1 MKKILITSALPYING
16 IKHLGNLIGSQLPAD
31 VYARYMRATG
41 HRVLYI
47 CATDEHGTPAEL
59 AAIEDNLTVEKFC
72 ENMWNIQK
80 KIADEFYISFDYF
93 GRSSSKHNHEL
104 TQHFATKL
112 WENDFLIEVNEKQFF
127 SVQDKRF
134 LPDRYITGTCPSCG
148 YRRARG
154 DQCENCTKQLDPTDL
169 IDPVSTI
176 SGSKDLE
183 IRETKHLYLRQSEL
197 KNKLD
202 NWISKK
208 NEWPVL
214 TKSIAK
220 KWLHDKD
227 GLKDRGITRDLS
239 WGVKVKKNGKPWE
252 GFEDKVF
259 YVWFDAPIAYIAA
272 TKEWSENNSHNEW
285 RKWWLTDEGADQV
298 YYVQFMAKDNI
309 PFHTLSFPATIFGS
323 GENWKLVD
331 YIKGFNW
338 LLYEGGKFSTSEKR
352 GIFMD
357 VALKLFPADYWRWWL
372 LSNAPE
378 SADSNFTWDSFQN
391 TINKD
396 LADVF
401 GNFIARVTK
410 FSFSKFGGKIPTNN
424 EFGKLEENTIEEI
437 KKCYDLYNHFLS
449 KIEIR
454 KASQELRNIWVIGNE
469 YLQKAQPWS
478 IFKND
483 ENQTRMIIRFS
494 FNLIY
499 FYSFISEPFIPCACD
514 KIRKHFGFTKISKW
528 PKNLNFFLENIT
540 YINDITPPE
549 ILFPKITDH
558 EKEVFREKYSG
569 LDL

>member
-16 IKHLGNLIGSQLPAD
+16 VKHLGNLIGSQLPAD

-41 HRVLYI
+41 HNVLYI

-59 AAIEDNLTVEKFC
+59 AAIEENLKVEKFC

-80 KIADEFYISFDYF
+80 KIADEFFISFDHF
-93 GRSSSKHNHEL
+93 GRSSSIHNHEL

-112 WENDFLIEVNEKQFF
+112 WENNFLEEVNEKQFF
-127 SVQDKRF
+127 SIKDKRY

-148 YRRARG
+148 FEKARG
-154 DQCENCTKQLDPTDL
+154 DQCENCTKQLEPTDL

-176 SGSKDLE
+176 SGSKALE
-183 IRETKHLYLRQSEL
+183 IRETKHLYLRQSKL

-202 NWISKK
+202 KWISKK
-208 NEWPVL
+208 DEWPLL

-220 KWLHDKD
+220 KWLYNKE

-239 WGVKVKKNGKPWE
+239 WGIKVKKNGKPWK
-252 GFEDKVF
+252 GFEGKVF
-259 YVWFDAPIAYIAA
+259 YVWFDAPIAYISA
-272 TKEWSENNSHNEW
+272 TKEWSESYSNNEW

-298 YYVQFMAKDNI
+298 FYVQFMAKDNI
-309 PFHTLSFPATIFGS
+309 PFHTLSFPATLFGS
-323 GENWKLVD
+323 KENWKLVD

-378 SADSNFTWDSFQN
+378 NSDTNFTWDSFQN

-396 LADVF
+396 LADVL

-410 FSFSKFGGKIPTNN
+410 FSIAKFGDKIPMNN
-424 EFGKLEENTIEEI
+424 EFGDLENKTIDEI
-437 KKCYDLYNHFLS
+437 IKHYEAYNHFMK

-454 KASQELRNIWVIGNE
+454 KASRELRNIWVIGNE
-469 YLQKAQPWS
+469 YLQKAQPWA
-478 IFKND
+478 IFKSD
-483 ENQTRMIIRFS
+483 ENKTKMIIGFS

-499 FYSFISEPFIPCACD
+499 LYSLISDPFIPSSC
-514 KIRKHFGFTKISKW
+514 KTIRKHFGFTKESKW
-528 PKNLNFFLENIT
+528 PKNLDCFLRKT
-540 YINDITPPE
+540 YHDHYLTPLN
-549 ILFPKITDH
+549 ILFPKITDN
-558 EKEVFREKYSG
+558 EKECFRDKYSG
-569 LDL
+569 SKL